1 MSNHCKKLSRWV
13 SFAPFANLTF
23 IIMKPYFL
31 ISILLLSVNTLIAQ
45 NKSLKKVISADTVS
59 TVAQINSPIKS
70 LTLQEYSAY
79 QNGDAMGM
87 TKPAELNN
95 YPAPAKVLAYKKD
108 LRLSNPQIIQ
118 LNAAVEA
125 LQFKAKEM
133 GRFILQNEKKLNELF
148 STGKINEG
156 SLIYYSN
163 QIGLYQGEL
172 RNSHLQAHL
181 KAKQILTTDQLKKFA
196 RLN

>member
-1 MSNHCKKLSRWV
+1 
-13 SFAPFANLTF
+13 
-23 IIMKPYFL
+23 MKPYFL
-31 ISILLLSVNTLIAQ
+31 ISILLLSVNTLIGQ

-172 RNSHLQAHL
+172 RNAHLQAHL